1 MNEPVSVTWLGH
13 AAFRMEYRGWSL
25 VTDPYADGMV
35 PGLPPLR
42 QSAGAVYCSHEHDDH
57 NRRDY
62 VRLTR
67 QAPPPDFS
75 VSEAVCPHDSQ
86 DGALRGMNT
95 VRLFS
100 FGALRVAHMG
110 DLGCIPD
117 QEILSLVQGCHLMLL
132 PIGGFYT
139 IGEAEAFAVAELARP
154 RALVPMHYRSEAFGF
169 PVLDTVDAFAA
180 RFPRVLRCPGP
191 SFLLTENGPEGLV
204 IPSL

>member
-13 AAFRMEYRGWSL
+13 AAFRMEYRGWGL

-86 DGALRGMNT
+86 GGALRGMNT

-110 DLGCIPD
+110 DLGCIPGPGD
-117 QEILSLVQGCHLMLL
+117 PL
-132 PIGGFYT
+132 
-139 IGEAEAFAVAELARP
+139 
-154 RALVPMHYRSEAFGF
+154 
-169 PVLDTVDAFAA
+169 
-180 RFPRVLRCPGP
+180 PGP
-191 SFLLTENGPEGLV
+191 GLSPYAPAHRRFLHHPGRRRPLPWR
-204 IPSL
+204 S